1 MNLLAARALR
11 LLVLLLLVG
20 TAFAQAEFS
29 ADIVNVQEPG
39 PYYPT
44 LAKIYFAKNKRR
56 LEMQPDAGDN
66 SILITMKPA
75 TSTDK
80 GMEMRLGA
88 SGRAIVVNLDA
99 NTSTMLMAQGKTY
112 YQAPLQK
119 IRPGEVYSLYAFI
132 QPVDVENACVEWM
145 NRPAAKGET
154 CRKQGP
160 DTINGRPAVKYDLSC
175 YGEVCHLW
183 FDVKLHV
190 LLKRESK
197 WSSTELRNIQ
207 EGPQPA
213 SLFEIPADYAKAAKV
228 SGPIGPSEPQ

>member
-1 MNLLAARALR
+1 MNLLAARAFR
-11 LLVLLLLVG
+11 LMVLLLMAG

-29 ADIVNVQEPG
+29 AEIVDVQQPG
-39 PYYPT
+39 PYFPT
-44 LAKIYFAKNKRR
+44 LAKVYFAKNKRR
-56 LEMQPDAGDN
+56 LEMQPDAGEN
-66 SILITMKPA
+66 SIIMTMKPA
-75 TSTDK
+75 TSADK

-88 SGRAIVVNLDA
+88 GGRAIVVNLDA
-99 NTSTMLMAQGKTY
+99 NTSTMLMTLRKTY

-119 IRPGEVYSLYAFI
+119 IRPGEVYGLYAFI

-145 NRPAAKGET
+145 NRPAAHGET
-154 CRKQGP
+154 CRKHGP

-197 WSSTELRNIQ
+197 WTSTELRNIQ

-213 SLFEIPADYAKAAKV
+213 SLFEVPPDYAKAANV
-228 SGPIGPSEPQ
+228 GGAIRPSEPQ